1 MTGTNRVEIETLKE
15 KNVLYHAFHRNS
27 FSKLR
32 MYVMPVGSFKKD
44 QCIVDIHLIIPDLY
58 LTETILLARR
68 FKHIACGI
76 KQFQLDGIQRRS
88 LSTP

>member
-1 MTGTNRVEIETLKE
+1 MTGTNRVEVETFKE
-15 KNVLYHAFHRNS
+15 KNVLYHAFHRNG

-32 MYVMPVGSFKKD
+32 MYVVTVGSFKKD
-44 QCIVDIHLIIPDLY
+44 QCIIDIHLVIPDLY
-58 LTETILLARR
+58 LTEAILLARR

-88 LSTP
+88 FSTP